1 MVVLVDQPP
10 VIFVGSLGGR
20 VRMGSFAASDSI
32 APPPSRSFNVAR
44 QN

>member
-10 VIFVGSLGGR
+10 EIFVGSLGGR
-20 VRMGSFAASDSI
+20 VRMGSVAASTSI
-32 APPPSRSFNVAR
+32 APPLRRSFNVAR